1 MFYSFCW
8 WLCMIWIR
16 VMYHVEIVGREN
28 VPRDRGYIL
37 AANHR
42 TNMDPIFV
50 AAGVRAPIRYMA
62 KVELFQK
69 GKLFSWLLHRLGA
82 FPVERGKGDTG
93 AVEWA
98 EQVVRSG
105 AVLGMFPEGTRS
117 KDGTPGKPKSGAVS
131 YTHLRA
137 HETGRNL
144 VCRLLLEKK
153 KRKNKKTENRTRRKQ
168 QEYHN

>member
-62 KVELFQK
+62 KEELFQK

-93 AVEWA
+93 AVEWPNKWFA
-98 EQVVRSG
+98 AAPSWACFQRG
-105 AVLGMFPEGTRS
+105 
-117 KDGTPGKPKSGAVS
+117 
-131 YTHLRA
+131 RA
-137 HETGRNL
+137 QRTGR
-144 VCRLLLEKK
+144 RESPSPGW
-153 KRKNKKTENRTRRKQ
+153 R
-168 QEYHN
+168 